1 VKLYLNFAQGSEDWY
16 RARLGIPTASS
27 FDQIVTPKKCEPS
40 KSAAKYALKL
50 AAERLLNMPTDS
62 IEGQAWMERGKELEP
77 DAVLQYEFVNEVKT
91 VPVGFITNDEGTIGC
106 SPDRIVLNDRRVGL
120 EIKCPAPH
128 VHLGYLLAHLA
139 DEYRPQV
146 QGQILVAELD
156 HADLYSYHPRMPA
169 ATIRSERE
177 NDYIAK
183 LSEGLKEFLH
193 LLDDVTER
201 ARKLGAYQALTRPA
215 SPPEVYE
222 AQVIHRTLEGDAI
235 TMFANKG
242 FEA

>member
-40 KSAAKYALKL
+40 KSAARYALKL
-50 AAERLLNMPTDS
+50 VAERLLNMPTDS

-77 DAVLQYEFVNEVKT
+77 DAVLQYEFTHEVKT
-91 VPVGFITNDEGTIGC
+91 VPVGFITTDDGRIGC
-106 SPDRIVLNDRRVGL
+106 SPDRIVLNDQRIGL

-128 VHLGYLLAHLA
+128 VHLGYLFANLA
-139 DEYRPQV
+139 DEYKPQV

-156 HADLYSYHPRMPA
+156 HADLYSYHPRMPPA
-169 ATIRSERE
+169 LIRSERE
-177 NDYIAK
+177 GDYIAK
-183 LSEGLKEFLH
+183 LSEGLKEFVH
-193 LLDDVTER
+193 LLDDMTER
-201 ARKLGAYQALTRPA
+201 AKKLGAYQALPRPA

-222 AQVIHRTLEGDAI
+222 AQVIHRTLEDETIA
-235 TMFANKG
+235 TFAKQG